1 VFIHEGGNAAAIFL
15 GFGRQTEIHTECL
28 TTNLG
33 GSLLTQRA
41 PKEKQRRD
49 LTATQ
54 IRCPRRKSQPRLY
67 RSRFRW
73 QDRSPD
79 GRSRSDT
86 SGMNEENK
94 GPAPPAAVVITMRLR
109 PGVEQEFSSWHAKIS
124 TAAAGCAGFISA
136 EVSAA
141 VMSDQQ
147 QWQIIQHFRDAD
159 SLHAWR
165 QSEPYRD
172 LLLKADSLVDWLD
185 SNGLRVEEATGD
197 QADGPVTEVF
207 TTRVKPDKVGDYQ
220 EWAAR
225 IHKAEAQFP
234 GYRGGYLQPPVS
246 ANQPYWTSLVRFATA
261 EQLDKW
267 LNSDERRELL
277 RDHDA
282 LVSSWESHHLP
293 SAFAGWF
300 PADQA
305 SGASPPAWKESMV
318 VMLVL
323 SRS

>member
-1 VFIHEGGNAAAIFL
+1 
-15 GFGRQTEIHTECL
+15 
-28 TTNLG
+28 
-33 GSLLTQRA
+33 
-41 PKEKQRRD
+41 
-49 LTATQ
+49 
-54 IRCPRRKSQPRLY
+54 
-67 RSRFRW
+67 
-73 QDRSPD
+73 
-79 GRSRSDT
+79 
-86 SGMNEENK
+86 MNEENK

-147 QWQIIQHFRDAD
+147 QRQIIQHFRDAD

-323 SRS
+323 FPLVMLELRLLHPLLGGLNRALAVFIEIAVSVVLTTWPFVPLAISGLKWWLLPSKQKAWWINPAGIVLLLALYAAEIAALWHLFP